1 MKWSGGGLD
10 PQDVGA
16 FLVLSGQDN
25 LDIGGGDDDN
35 GCGCGCVIL
44 IIAVLMLLL
53 MLASAIGTCSSS
65 SNRSSTETST
75 QNSTANS
82 TYSYTPVAEDE
93 DEGKAADTKNDAT
106 TTKAETK
113 EDIPR
118 LPKVDMDAKYI
129 DKTELGKHDGKPE
142 TLDSGK
148 WRGGKRYEWYSK
160 NGKKDLVFAAITRDG
175 KVIKVFKH
183 NTDLNYWA
191 DGTFLGRDFPD
202 LKASGATGKQ
212 PEASEPELYDP
223 VDYDNPAEYADDA
236 EAYFEYY
243 GASDPWQKAYE
254 YWEKNGP

>member
-44 IIAVLMLLL
+44 IIAVLVLLL
-53 MLASAIGTCSSS
+53 MLICAIGSCSSC
-65 SNRSSTETST
+65 SNDAPTSNTQSTTP
-75 QNSTANS
+75 NN
-82 TYSYTPVAEDE
+82 TYSHTPVAEDE
-93 DEGKAADTKNDAT
+93 DEDEAADAKNDTT

-142 TLDSGK
+142 TLDNGK
-148 WRGGKRYEWYSK
+148 WRGGTRYEWYSK

-236 EAYFEYY
+236 EAYFEYH